1 MFYIAIVQA
10 EITDGVTDML
20 ENETFTS
27 VFSCQATGEP
37 VPEITWY
44 FNNVMIN
51 ILDINYNVS
60 TAVKEIIVTSVF
72 TIVSAQSSDVGR
84 YTCVAHNFI
93 GGDQISGVL
102 TVNGMLVCVFLVH
115 YISVFIQMLLKSL
128 NH

>member
-20 ENETFTS
+20 ENETFPS

-37 VPEITWY
+37 VPKINWY

-51 ILDINYNVS
+51 ISHINYNVS
-60 TAVKEIIVTSVF
+60 TSVEGIIVTSVF

-84 YTCVAHNFI
+84 YTCVADNLI
-93 GGDQISGVL
+93 GGDQSSGVL
-102 TVNGMLVCVFLVH
+102 TVNGM
-115 YISVFIQMLLKSL
+115 
-128 NH
+128 